1 MARALSDGYRLLE
14 RQLDKLRSISDA
26 LDDASGRIA
35 VDLILNAHSI
45 LEESVVMHEREDET
59 TSTLIKAPH
68 RYARVVGDEPTTP
81 RYHQARLL
89 ARFTHGR
96 RTEDADKYLVRD
108 AQR

>member
-1 MARALSDGYRLLE
+1 VTSIVCSSGSSLSYDPSRT
-14 RQLDKLRSISDA
+14 R
-26 LDDASGRIA
+26 DDASGRIA

-45 LEESVVMHEREDET
+45 REESVVMHEREDET
-59 TSTLIKAPH
+59 TPTLIKAPH